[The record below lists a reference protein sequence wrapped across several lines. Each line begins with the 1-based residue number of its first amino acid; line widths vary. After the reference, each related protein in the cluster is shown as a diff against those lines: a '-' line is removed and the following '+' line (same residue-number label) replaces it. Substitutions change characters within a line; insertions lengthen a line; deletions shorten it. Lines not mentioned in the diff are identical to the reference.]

1 MSVQSPPMIKFW
13 VVLTVCVTVSL
24 LIGLAVLS
32 PVPHDSAGFAAWA
45 QAIGTVGAVLIAV
58 LIALYQNDHA
68 ARVRRSESSERR
80 SNAFAT
86 FRVAS
91 ERVVEAIRDARAR
104 VIEKRTN
111 QAAALIAIEAITGS
125 VHQLEAIPVADF
137 GSHRASLAAARFNGK
152 ARETL
157 LTLRVVA
164 DNPTVTDAIMP
175 SAFATELDDLVTWR
189 KLVIEAA

>member
-1 MSVQSPPMIKFW
+1 MTVQSPSMIKFW
-13 VVLTVCVTVSL
+13 LVLSVGVTVL
-24 LIGLAVLS
+24 LLVGLAMLS
-32 PVPHDSAGFAAWA
+32 PVPDDSAGFAAWA
-45 QAIGTVGAVLIAV
+45 QAVGTVGAVLIAV
-58 LIALYQNDHA
+58 LLALYQNDHTA
-68 ARVRRSESSERR
+68 HLRRSEANERQLK
-80 SNAFAT
+80 AFAT

-104 VIEKRTN
+104 VIEKRTS

-137 GSHRASLAAARFNGK
+137 GSHRASLAAARFSGK

-164 DNPTVTDAIMP
+164 ENPDVTEAIIP

-189 KLVIEAA
+189 QLVIEAA